1 MDISHIL
8 SRDVILVSSERILL
22 IDLEG
27 FNVFFYFF
35 LSFFLFGFFTS
46 YHSILFPY
54 LRKFQV
60 PYLLLFPPEP
70 LLFPVFSRALIFC
83 PGGQLYCFA
92 LGLEMFLRLSSPGF

>member
-35 LSFFLFGFFTS
+35 LSFWLLYFLPLNIIS
-46 YHSILFPY
+46 LSEEISSPLLASFPSGAPAFPG
-54 LRKFQV
+54 LLPGSHLLPGR
-60 PYLLLFPPEP
+60 PALLFC
-70 LLFPVFSRALIFC
+70 S
-83 PGGQLYCFA
+83 
-92 LGLEMFLRLSSPGF
+92 GLRDVS